1 MSSSF
6 TKAPDRQS
14 ETTQIARRRRPLQ
27 LGTLLT
33 VRSSFRINYAT
44 TVIAA
49 RFLICSYFINHVYEQ
64 CEAYARMATPEM
76 REKTAKFP
84 DHYIA
89 APFPWL
95 SLLVLLPC
103 AMLAGV
109 GVRVRMTA
117 MLLMVEITR
126 GTSALI
132 WQQM

>member
-1 MSSSF
+1 MYSSG
-6 TKAPDRQS
+6 TTAPDRQVQ
-14 ETTQIARRRRPLQ
+14 TTQIARVTRPLQ
-27 LGTLLT
+27 LGSLLT
-33 VRSSFRINYAT
+33 VRSGFRNNNAITAN
-44 TVIAA
+44 AA
-49 RFLICSYFINHVYEQ
+49 RCLICSYFINHVYEQ

-103 AMLAGV
+103 AILAGV
-109 GVRVRMTA
+109 GVRVRITA
-117 MLLMVEITR
+117 MLLMAEITR
-126 GTSALI
+126 GTIALI

>member
-1 MSSSF
+1 MSSSC
-6 TKAPDRQS
+6 TKAPDRKIQ
-14 ETTQIARRRRPLQ
+14 TTQIARGRRPLQ
-27 LGTLLT
+27 LGSLLT
-33 VRSSFRINYAT
+33 VRSSFRINNAI
-44 TVIAA
+44 TVTAA
-49 RFLICSYFINHVYEQ
+49 RRLICSYFINHVYEQ

-103 AMLAGV
+103 AVLAGI
-109 GVRVRMTA
+109 GVRVRISA

-126 GTSALI
+126 GTVALL